1 VSDNYEEMVA
11 EMADTIATLRREL
24 EEARMTPAERAVIAA
39 AVKTIKSFGL
49 RFGWLKGSQMDKL
62 SRTVARLLS
71 ERRGKGK

>member
-1 VSDNYEEMVA
+1 
-11 EMADTIATLRREL
+11 
-24 EEARMTPAERAVIAA
+24 MTPAERAVIAA